1 MSDEEKF
8 DYRFKTLPASLKIT
22 KKKIANKKKKKKMET
37 VYHTLN
43 KHYSKIEV
51 FRKGN
56 EHVKV

>member
-1 MSDEEKF
+1 MHTHTH
-8 DYRFKTLPASLKIT
+8 TLT
-22 KKKIANKKKKKKMET
+22 KKKKKKKMET